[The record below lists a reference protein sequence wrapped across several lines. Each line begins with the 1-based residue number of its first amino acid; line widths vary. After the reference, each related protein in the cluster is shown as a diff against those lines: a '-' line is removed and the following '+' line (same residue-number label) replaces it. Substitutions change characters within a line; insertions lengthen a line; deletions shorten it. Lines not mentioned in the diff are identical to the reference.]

1 MEVQFV
7 GQSARDR
14 DNIAAAP
21 SRLVNCYAEPT
32 AEGERVLKSVLGME
46 PKAQMTGVFVRALET
61 VAGQLYAVCDGS
73 LWRIEADGTSH
84 NLGAVDDGDATISGN
99 NGLICVTVNGRY
111 FTYTP
116 STVTEHTPLW
126 DVGSGCFVSNYTVL
140 TQSGGRSFQWSDVA
154 DPTDLPGLNFS
165 TADGR
170 DDNVVRA
177 VELSGSLVI
186 LKEGSHELWYATGEA
201 GANAFAR
208 ASGGV
213 RDIGLAGF
221 NLFAR
226 LVGAAF
232 IVGSDGRAHIMT
244 AGALQPVSI
253 PAVET
258 AIAQCRPQYCLSYED
273 EGHTFCAIVFRDCA
287 AWVYDIA
294 TQEWHERAY
303 GVTLG
308 PWSASCASKM
318 GGKWYV
324 GRDGGA
330 VDVLARINADG
341 EVPLVR
347 EAISRALAQDGQR
360 LIVRELELFPRQG
373 FSNGAITLYVSRD
386 SGVTWGN
393 AKTRDLGP
401 VGNYAG
407 RVMWRNLGQARRFAF
422 KVRWSSPFDISLMA
436 KGRVA

>member
-21 SRLVNCYAEPT
+21 SRLVNCYGEPT

-46 PKAQMTGVFVRALET
+46 PKAQLTGVFVRALET
-61 VAGQLYAVCDGS
+61 IAGQMYAVCDGR
-73 LWRIEADGTSH
+73 LWRIEDDGTAH
-84 NLGAVDDGDATISGN
+84 NLAAVDDGDATISGN
-99 NGLICVTVNGRY
+99 NGLLAVTVNGRY
-111 FTYTP
+111 FTY
-116 STVTEHTPLW
+116 SAGITERTPLW

-140 TQSGGRSFQWSDVA
+140 TQLGGRAFQWSDIA

-165 TADGR
+165 TADGQ
-170 DDNVVRA
+170 DDNIVRA

-186 LKEGSHELWYATGEA
+186 LKQQSHELWYVTGDA

-221 NLFAR
+221 SLFTK
-226 LVGAAF
+226 LIGAAF
-232 IVGSDGRAHIMT
+232 MVGSDGRAHIMT
-244 AGALQPVSI
+244 AGAIQPVSI

-258 AIAQCRPQYCLSYED
+258 AIAQCRPQYCVSYED

-303 GVTLG
+303 GVGLA
-308 PWSASCASKM
+308 PWNVSCAAKM

-330 VDVLARINADG
+330 VDVLARINSDG
-341 EVPLVR
+341 DVPLVR
-347 EAISRALAQDGQR
+347 EAISRALYQDGQR
-360 LIVRELELFPRQG
+360 IIVRELELFPRQG
-373 FSNGAITLYVSRD
+373 FSAGSIVLYVSRD
-386 SGVTWGN
+386 GGVTWGE
-393 AKTRDLGP
+393 AKPKDLGP

-407 RVMWRNLGQARRFAF
+407 RIQWRNLGQARRFAF
-422 KVRWSSPFDISLMA
+422 KVRWSSPFDVSLMA